1 MDIELELKTKI
12 KNALNQLGVDVEI
25 PDITIETTKNP
36 LFGDYASNVAMKYCK
51 IKQTNP
57 RDLANKIIDV
67 INKDGIEKIE
77 IAGPGFINFFLEK
90 NALNQIISKIINE
103 DENYGRGENQNK
115 RVNVEFVSANP
126 TGDLH
131 LGHAR
136 IAAFGDSICRLYEF
150 AGYDVTRE
158 YYINDAGNQINN
170 LGKSLRARYHQAFNE
185 DYPMPEDGYCAH
197 DIIDIANKIKDEY
210 GDIYLVDNN
219 ENFEALTNIGMKE
232 ELDKI
237 KKDLHFFRVDFDV
250 YTSERDIRKNNH
262 VQEVLENLYSKY
274 TYVEDGATFLKTSDF
289 IDDKDRAVVKSD
301 GSYTYLMPDIAYHLN
316 KLSRHYDLL
325 IDVLGAD
332 HHGYINRMKS
342 ALMMQG
348 YSKDVLEVELVQ
360 VVRLIKDGEEV
371 RMSKRTGTGISLRE
385 LCEEVG
391 VDAVRYFFVSR
402 AGSSH
407 LDFDLNLATEQSS
420 SNPVFYAQY
429 AYARLSKVLSLAED
443 IELDISGKNL
453 NKQQEIDLLKCLIDF
468 PNVVKTSAKMR
479 APHAI
484 ATYIQRLASLIHSF
498 YTECR
503 VINRDDIKVTQ
514 SRLALAKASAIVMR
528 NALNII
534 GVSAPTKM

>member
-1 MDIELELKTKI
+1 MDIELELKTNI

-90 NALNQIISKIINE
+90 NALNQIVSKIINE
-103 DENYGRGENQNK
+103 DENYGRGEKQNK

-197 DIIDIANKIKDEY
+197 DIIDIANKIKYEY
-210 GDIYLVDNN
+210 GDIYLVDNK

-420 SNPVFYAQY
+420 SNTVFYAQY

>member
-90 NALNQIISKIINE
+90 NALNQIVSKIINE

-210 GDIYLVDNN
+210 GDIYLVDNK

>member
-90 NALNQIISKIINE
+90 NALNQIVSKIINE

-210 GDIYLVDNN
+210 GDIYLVDNK

-429 AYARLSKVLSLAED
+429 AYARLSKLLSLAED

>member
-57 RDLANKIIDV
+57 RELANKIIDV

-90 NALNQIISKIINE
+90 NALNQIVSKIINE

-210 GDIYLVDNN
+210 GDIYLVDNK

>member
-103 DENYGRGENQNK
+103 DENYGRGEKQNK

>member
-1 MDIELELKTKI
+1 MDIELGLKTKI

-210 GDIYLVDNN
+210 GDIYLVDNK

>member
-90 NALNQIISKIINE
+90 NALNQIVSKIINE
-103 DENYGRGENQNK
+103 EENYGRGEKQNK

-210 GDIYLVDNN
+210 GDIYLVDNK

>member
-90 NALNQIISKIINE
+90 NALNQIVSKIINE

-197 DIIDIANKIKDEY
+197 DIVDIANKIKDEY
-210 GDIYLVDNN
+210 GDIYLVDNK

>member
-90 NALNQIISKIINE
+90 NALNQIVSKIINE
-103 DENYGRGENQNK
+103 DENYGRGEKQNK

-197 DIIDIANKIKDEY
+197 DIIDIANKIKYEY
-210 GDIYLVDNN
+210 GDIYLVDNK

>member
-57 RDLANKIIDV
+57 RELANKIIDV

-90 NALNQIISKIINE
+90 NALNQIVSKIINE
-103 DENYGRGENQNK
+103 DENYGRGEKQNK

-210 GDIYLVDNN
+210 GDIYLVDNK

>member
-103 DENYGRGENQNK
+103 DENYGRGEKQNK

-210 GDIYLVDNN
+210 GDIYLVDNK

>member
-57 RDLANKIIDV
+57 CDLANKIIDV

-90 NALNQIISKIINE
+90 NALNQIVSKIINE
-103 DENYGRGENQNK
+103 DENYGRGEKQNK

-210 GDIYLVDNN
+210 GDIYLVDNK

>member
-90 NALNQIISKIINE
+90 NALNQIVSKIINE
-103 DENYGRGENQNK
+103 DENYGRGEKQNK

-210 GDIYLVDNN
+210 GDIYLVDNK

-332 HHGYINRMKS
+332 HHDYINRMKS

>member
-25 PDITIETTKNP
+25 PNITIETTKNP

-57 RDLANKIIDV
+57 RDLANRIIDV

-210 GDIYLVDNN
+210 GDIYLVDNK

>member
-103 DENYGRGENQNK
+103 DENYGRGEKQNK

-210 GDIYLVDNN
+210 GDIYLVDNK

-534 GVSAPTKM
+534 GVNAPTKM

>member
-185 DYPMPEDGYCAH
+185 DYSMPEDGYCAH